1 MSNKIIGALILG
13 AGYSRRFGSD
23 KRLHDF
29 EGSSVA
35 EVTLLTYS
43 KVFDH
48 LKVVIRPE
56 DHRLV
61 DRLKNFNVEL
71 IKSENAKHGM
81 GHSLSDG
88 IIDTPWHWTFIGL
101 LDMPYIKA
109 TTLQTLKKMAIDADH
124 TKIRIIRARYLA
136 HSDWQT
142 HPIGFHSSLYQELA
156 ETTGDQG
163 ARTILGAHS
172 QQTAQLDSND
182 MGLCKDIDIP
192 SDLTMN

>member
-1 MSNKIIGALILG
+1 
-13 AGYSRRFGSD
+13 
-23 KRLHDF
+23 
-29 EGSSVA
+29 
-35 EVTLLTYS
+35 
-43 KVFDH
+43 
-48 LKVVIRPE
+48 
-56 DHRLV
+56 
-61 DRLKNFNVEL
+61 
-71 IKSENAKHGM
+71 
-81 GHSLSDG
+81 
-88 IIDTPWHWTFIGL
+88 
-101 LDMPYIKA
+101 MPYIKA
-109 TTLQTLKKMAIDADH
+109 TTLQTLKTMAIDADH

-182 MGLCKDIDIP
+182 MGLCKDIDTP

>member
-23 KRLHDF
+23 KRLYNF
-29 EGSSVA
+29 EGSTVA
-35 EVTLLTYS
+35 ETTVLTYS

-48 LKVVIRPE
+48 TKVVIRPE
-56 DHRLV
+56 DDCLV
-61 DRLKNFNVEL
+61 NLLKKFNVEL
-71 IKSENAKHGM
+71 IKSENAKYGM

-88 IIDTPWHWTFIGL
+88 IVGTPTHWSFIGL
-101 LDMPYIKA
+101 LDMPFIKA

-182 MGLCKDIDIP
+182 MGLCKDIDTP

>member
-23 KRLHDF
+23 KRLHNF
-29 EGSSVA
+29 EGSTVA
-35 EVTLLTYS
+35 ETTLLTYS

-48 LKVVIRPE
+48 IKVVIRPE
-56 DHRLV
+56 DDRLV

-71 IKSENAKHGM
+71 IKSENAKYGM

-88 IIDTPWHWTFIGL
+88 IIDTPTNWTFIGL
-101 LDMPYIKA
+101 LDMPYIKT
-109 TTLQTLKKMAIDADH
+109 TTLQKLKKMAINADH
-124 TKIRIIRARYLA
+124 TKIRIIRAKYLA
-136 HSDWQT
+136 HSDRQT

-163 ARTILGAHS
+163 ARTLLRARS
-172 QQTAQLDSND
+172 QQTAQLDSSD
-182 MGLCKDIDIP
+182 KGLYKDIDTP
-192 SDLTMN
+192 SDLT

>member
-1 MSNKIIGALILG
+1 MSNQIIGAVILG

-29 EGSSVA
+29 GGSSIA
-35 EVTLLTYS
+35 ETTVLTYS
-43 KVFDH
+43 NVFDH
-48 LKVVIRPE
+48 IKVVIRPE
-56 DHRLV
+56 DERLAN
-61 DRLKNFNVEL
+61 RLKNFNVEL
-71 IKSENAKHGM
+71 IKSENAKYGM

-88 IIDTPWHWTFIGL
+88 IVDTPTHWSFIGL

-109 TTLQTLKKMAIDADH
+109 TTLQKLKKMAIDADH

-136 HSDWQT
+136 HPDWQT

-163 ARTILGAHS
+163 ARTILREHS

-182 MGLCKDIDIP
+182 IGLCKDIDTP
-192 SDLTMN
+192 SDLT

>member
-23 KRLHDF
+23 KRLYNF
-29 EGSSVA
+29 EGSTVA
-35 EVTLLTYS
+35 ETTVLTYS

-48 LKVVIRPE
+48 IKVVIRPE
-56 DHRLV
+56 DDCLV
-61 DRLKNFNVEL
+61 NRLKKFNVEL
-71 IKSENAKHGM
+71 IKSENAKYGM

-88 IIDTPWHWTFIGL
+88 IVGTPTHWSFIGL

-109 TTLQTLKKMAIDADH
+109 TTLQTLKTMAIDADH
-124 TKIRIIRARYLA
+124 TKVRIIRARYLA

>member
-23 KRLHDF
+23 KRLHKF
-29 EGSSVA
+29 EGSTVA
-35 EVTLLTYS
+35 ETTVLAYS

-48 LKVVIRPE
+48 IRVVIRPE
-56 DHRLV
+56 DDRLV

-71 IKSENAKHGM
+71 IKSENAKYGM
-81 GHSLSDG
+81 GYSLSDG
-88 IIDTPWHWTFIGL
+88 IVGTPTHWSFIGL

-124 TKIRIIRARYLA
+124 TKIRIIRARYLRR
-136 HSDWQT
+136 SDWQT

-163 ARTILGAHS
+163 ARTILREHS
-172 QQTAQLDSND
+172 QLTAQLDSND
-182 MGLCKDIDIP
+182 IGLCKDIDTP
-192 SDLTMN
+192 SDLP

>member
-1 MSNKIIGALILG
+1 MSNKIIGAVILG

-29 EGSSVA
+29 GGSSIA
-35 EVTLLTYS
+35 ETTVLTYS
-43 KVFDH
+43 NVFDH
-48 LKVVIRPE
+48 IKVVIRPE
-56 DHRLV
+56 DERLAN
-61 DRLKNFNVEL
+61 RLKNFNVEL
-71 IKSENAKHGM
+71 IKSENAKYGL

-88 IIDTPWHWTFIGL
+88 IVDTPTHWSFIGL

-109 TTLQTLKKMAIDADH
+109 TTLQKLKKMAIDADH

-142 HPIGFHSSLYQELA
+142 HPIGFHSSLYQELT

-163 ARTILGAHS
+163 ARTILRAHS

-182 MGLCKDIDIP
+182 IGLCKDIDRP
-192 SDLTMN
+192 SDLT

>member
-1 MSNKIIGALILG
+1 MSRKIIGALILG

-35 EVTLLTYS
+35 EVTVLTYS

-61 DRLKNFNVEL
+61 DRLKDFNVEL

-88 IIDTPWHWTFIGL
+88 IIDNPWHWTFIGL
-101 LDMPYIKA
+101 LDMPYVK
-109 TTLQTLKKMAIDADH
+109 TNTLRKLKQMAADANPSE
-124 TKIRIIRARYLA
+124 IRIVRAQYLV

-142 HPIGFHSSLYQELA
+142 HPIGFHKSLYDELA

-163 ARTILGAHS
+163 ARNILRAHS
-172 QQTAQLDSND
+172 QQTVQLASDD
-182 MGLCKDIDIP
+182 IGICKDIDRP
-192 SDLTMN
+192 SDLR